1 MTSVSRRTLLA
12 GSILAPAALTLH
24 RLAITPAEA
33 ATPKDVMVV
42 VGEQGTNSLDTMV
55 PVANDYSRFVAW
67 NVYDR
72 LVSHGTK
79 VMENGALGYDV
90 TVMKPE
96 LAESWDIQ
104 DGGKTIIFH
113 LRKDATFHDG
123 SPVTADDVKWSFD
136 RAVTVGGFATVQM
149 GAGSMTKPEQFSVVD
164 PHTFKMTFDQ
174 PNKLTMPDLV
184 VPIPV
189 VVNSKLAIKHA
200 TATDPWALDWV
211 QHNDAGGGAFKVA
224 SWSPGTEI
232 VFTRFDAWKSGPLPK
247 LRRVIY
253 RQIASAGT
261 RRALLERGDVD
272 ISVGLPPRDY
282 AELAKAG
289 KLQVIGT
296 PVQNDLLFVDMNVKM
311 KPFDNPKVRQAMA
324 QAIPYQAIMDS
335 ALYNRDVPMWGGD
348 PSKPYP
354 PEWPVVSRYKT
365 DLAKA
370 KQLLTEAGYPN
381 GFSTTLSYDLSQATT
396 REPIALFMQEA
407 LGKIGVTVTLNKVP
421 GANWFAQ
428 MAAKTMP
435 FVITEFYGWLVPEE
449 YFYYWNFYG
458 KNNAVFN
465 TANYQNPKLDAV
477 IEAARFESDKTK
489 YDADLV
495 EMNNIVMSDLPR
507 IPLARVFFDIAMQKN
522 VKNYVYWFH
531 THPDFR
537 VMYKD

>member
-1 MTSVSRRTLLA
+1 MTSMSRRALLA
-12 GSILAPAALTLH
+12 GSILAPAALALP
-24 RLAITPAEA
+24 RVAEA
-33 ATPKDVMVV
+33 ATPKDVLVV
-42 VGEQGTNSLDTMV
+42 VGEQGPNSLDTMV
-55 PVANDYSRFVAW
+55 SIANDYSRLVAW

-79 VMENGALGYDV
+79 TMANGATGYDV

-96 LAESWDIQ
+96 LAESWDISP
-104 DGGKTIIFH
+104 DRKTIVFH

-149 GAGSMTKPEQFSVVD
+149 RAGSLAKPEQFSVVD
-164 PHTFKMTFDQ
+164 PHTFKMTFGQ

-189 VVNSKLAIKHA
+189 VVNSKLAKQHA
-200 TATDPWALDWV
+200 TEADPWALDWV

-224 SWSPGTEI
+224 KWQSGTEI
-232 VFTRFDAWKSGPLPK
+232 VFERFDNWKSGPLPK

-253 RQIASAGT
+253 RQIASPGT

-282 AELAKAG
+282 AELEAAG
-289 KLQVIGT
+289 KLKVIGT
-296 PVQNDLLFVDMNVKM
+296 PVQNDLLFMDMNVKM
-311 KPFDNPKVRQAMA
+311 KPFDDAKVRQAMA
-324 QAIPYQAIMDS
+324 WAVPYQAIMDS

-354 PEWPVVSRYKT
+354 PGWPVVSPYKQ

-370 KQLLTEAGYPN
+370 KQLLAEAGYPN
-381 GFSTTLSYDLSQATT
+381 GFTTTLSYDLSQATT

-407 LGKIGVTVTLNKVP
+407 LGKIGVTVTLEKVP

-428 MAAKTMP
+428 MASKSMA

-465 TANYQNPKLDAV
+465 TANYQNPKLDAA
-477 IEAARFESDKTK
+477 IEAARFEANPAE

-495 EMNNIVMSDLPR
+495 QMNDIVMADLPR
-507 IPLARVFFDIAMQKN
+507 IPLARLFFDVAMQKN
-522 VKNYVYWFH
+522 VQGYVYWFH
-531 THPDFR
+531 THLDYR
-537 VMYKD
+537 TMYKD